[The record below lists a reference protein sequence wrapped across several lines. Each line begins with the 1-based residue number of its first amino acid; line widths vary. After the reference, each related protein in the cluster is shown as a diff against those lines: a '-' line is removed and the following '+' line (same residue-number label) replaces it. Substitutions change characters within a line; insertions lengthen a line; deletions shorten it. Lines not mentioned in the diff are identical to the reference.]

1 MYLRGT
7 VIGKKISGI
16 EIVGTV
22 GDTNTSKY
30 GISVITNSKVTGSS
44 SGVYID
50 GNVGDT
56 STYGIYVNSN
66 GKIKGSDSGIFI
78 NGDIG
83 HIGGENDTN
92 STYGIYVN
100 GTVKGSDSGIY
111 LNGTVGDANNTKYG
125 I

>member
-1 MYLRGT
+1 M
-7 VIGKKISGI
+7 INGKVNGSTSGI
-16 EIVGTV
+16 M
-22 GDTNTSKY
+22 
-30 GISVITNSKVTGSS
+30 
-44 SGVYID
+44 
-50 GNVGDT
+50 
-56 STYGIYVNSN
+56 
-66 GKIKGSDSGIFI
+66 I

-111 LNGTVGDANNTKYG
+111 LNGTIGDDTNSKYG